1 MLAGMRHR
9 ASATI
14 LSRHFSRRFP
24 RRLPRRLG
32 PVAVAAASLLL
43 LLPAPRVAEA

>member
-14 LSRHFSRRFP
+14 FP

-32 PVAVAAASLLL
+32 PAAVASASLLL